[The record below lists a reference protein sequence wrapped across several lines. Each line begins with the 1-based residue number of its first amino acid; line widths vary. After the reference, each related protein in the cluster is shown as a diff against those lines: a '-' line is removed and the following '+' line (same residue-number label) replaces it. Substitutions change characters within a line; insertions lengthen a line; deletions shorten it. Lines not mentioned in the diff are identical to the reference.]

1 MMRTENGDIVSS
13 HPSPPFHSYSV
24 FIVRMNTLTCR
35 CSASSKL
42 LSPNLFYHEKCAP
55 HMKNICLS
63 KMSLRSKKDGHLVDI
78 ISAST

>member
-1 MMRTENGDIVSS
+1 MIYLHVMMRTENGDIVSS

-42 LSPNLFYHEKCAP
+42 LSPNLFYNEKCAN
-55 HMKNICLS
+55 MALS
-63 KMSLRSKKDGHLVDI
+63 GLFYHTHGSQVFID
-78 ISAST
+78 